1 MNRSIVRLF
10 GVVILLFTVLIVW
23 TSRWT
28 VFSADALNSNPLNR
42 LQFYASLKVKR
53 GEIIAG
59 DGHTILARSVP
70 AGGGTWTR
78 VYPTRGLFS
87 QTVGYYFPQNGQP
100 PTGLEAS
107 RNDELHGLQDEF
119 TSVFGNFNGGTKV
132 GDDVHTTLDPTA
144 QRLAQRELQQAITD
158 YHATSGSVVAIVPQT
173 GAVKVLYSSPT
184 YNNNDPSACG
194 TGCSTYFDALQGRY
208 PPGST
213 FKLVTSTAALD
224 TGKYTPTS
232 PLINGKSP
240 IIVSGRPLEND
251 SNEQYGYVDLTEALT
266 NSINTV
272 FAQVGENVG
281 AVEMQ
286 KYMERYGFYSVPPM
300 DFPANQMT
308 ASGEIFYKPE
318 CRNRS
323 NTPKLVPVTNPC
335 VDLGRT
341 AIGQANLA
349 VTPMQMAMVVS
360 GIANDGRLMEPRLT
374 TRVVNN
380 DGQTV
385 ETVQP
390 HEYDQVMA
398 PKYAKQLQV
407 MMRDVVEEGTGQ
419 AANLGGLNIAGKT
432 GTAETGLCYQNEQP
446 VAGNCPNGQP
456 LDDAWFVG
464 FPEGDPKI
472 AVAVELSDVPNGYGG
487 QFAAPIAA
495 QVIKTVLTDGQ

>member
-28 VFSADALNSNPLNR
+28 VFSATALSNNPRNQ

-53 GEIIAG
+53 GEILA
-59 DGHTILARSVP
+59 DNDDVLARSVP

-78 VYPTRGLFS
+78 DYPTAGLFS
-87 QTVGYYFPQNGQP
+87 QTVGYYFPQKRQP
-100 PTGLEAS
+100 PTGLESS
-107 RNDELHGLQDEF
+107 RNAELHGLQNEL
-119 TSVFGNFNGGTKV
+119 TSVFGNFNGGTRV

-144 QRLAQRELQQAITD
+144 QSLAQQELQHAISA
-158 YHATSGSVVAIVPQT
+158 YGATSGSVVAIVPQT

-184 YNNNDPSACG
+184 YNDNDPSHCG
-194 TGCSTYFDALQGRY
+194 RGCSTFFDALQGRY

-224 TGKYTPTS
+224 SGKYTPTS
-232 PLINGKSP
+232 PLINGRSP
-240 IIVSGRPLEND
+240 IIVSGAPLEND
-251 SNEQYGYVDLTEALT
+251 GNQSYPDVTLTDALT
-266 NSINTV
+266 YSINTV

-286 KYMERYGFYSVPPM
+286 KYMERYGFYSIPPM
-300 DFPANQMT
+300 DFPADQMA
-308 ASGEIFYKPE
+308 ASGEIFYRPH
-318 CRNRS
+318 CGNRS
-323 NTPKLVPVTNPC
+323 NTPKLVPVTSPC

-360 GIANDGRLMEPRLT
+360 GIANDGKLMEPRLT
-374 TRVVNN
+374 TRVVNS

-398 PKYAKQLQV
+398 PKYAKQLQA
-407 MMRDVVEEGTGQ
+407 MMRDVVEEGTGT
-419 AANLGGLNIAGKT
+419 AANLEN
-432 GTAETGLCYQNEQP
+432 
-446 VAGNCPNGQP
+446 
-456 LDDAWFVG
+456 LDDCGQDGHRLDRA
-464 FPEGDPKI
+464 
-472 AVAVELSDVPNGYGG
+472 LQTGG
-487 QFAAPIAA
+487 A
-495 QVIKTVLTDGQ
+495 D